1 MSRIY
6 KTKKGNSIVLLNPA
20 EKGKRYARQLK
31 CGYVQETGVLLTPT
45 GKSFRIGYLTAR
57 SDNANAYKSIHPR
70 KYPRKKKK
78 NPKWFKGRK

>member
-6 KTKKGNSIVLLNPA
+6 KTKNGKSIVLLNPA

-31 CGYVQETGVLLTPT
+31 SGVIQETGVVLTPT

-57 SDNANAYKSIHPR
+57 SDNAKAYKSLHPR
-70 KYPRKKKK
+70 KYPRKRKR
-78 NPKWFKGRK
+78 NPNWFAGRK

>member
-6 KTKKGNSIVLLNPA
+6 KTKKGDNIVLLNPA

-31 CGYVQETGVLLTPT
+31 HGYVQETGVVLTPT

-57 SDNANAYKSIHPR
+57 SDNAKAYKSLHPR
-70 KYPRKKKK
+70 KYPTKRKR
-78 NPKWFKGRK
+78 NPNWKKGRK